1 MENDCQPGESSQ
13 LPLSGTEKEN
23 KQEKL
28 GKSST
33 RDGGALAGTTRRVYR
48 YIYREGPVRPH
59 EIQRD
64 LKLSSSSQV
73 DYHIQ
78 KLLQMKLIRENAGG
92 ENGSAAG
99 YVAEEAVFEAMV
111 RIRRT
116 VIPLWT
122 TVTTFFAGA
131 LLVLLT
137 ILKPSVVNGTWLFS
151 LVITIVALSISAY
164 QAVTSLRGNG
174 I

>member
-1 MENDCQPGESSQ
+1 VSLD
-13 LPLSGTEKEN
+13 KVD
-23 KQEKL
+23 KQGRRKDAEPR
-28 GKSST
+28 S
-33 RDGGALAGTTRRVYR
+33 RDALTGTTRRVYR
-48 YIYREGPVRPH
+48 YIYRHGPVRPH

-64 LKLSSSSQV
+64 LGLSSSSQA
-73 DYHIQ
+73 DYHLQ
-78 KLLQMKLIRENAGG
+78 KLLKMKLIREEGG

-111 RIRRT
+111 RIRRM

-122 TVTTFFAGA
+122 TATAFFAGA

-137 ILKPSVVNGTWLFS
+137 FLRPAVVMSGLYLFS
-151 LVITIVALSISAY
+151 LVITMVALSISVYEAI
-164 QAVTSLRGNG
+164 TSLSGNG

>member
-1 MENDCQPGESSQ
+1 VSVD
-13 LPLSGTEKEN
+13 KED
-23 KQEKL
+23 KQGRRKDA
-28 GKSST
+28 KPRS
-33 RDGGALAGTTRRVYR
+33 RDALAGTTRRVYR
-48 YIYREGPVRPH
+48 YIYRHGPVRPH

-64 LKLSSSSQV
+64 LGLSSSSQA

-78 KLLQMKLIRENAGG
+78 KLLKMKLIREEGG
-92 ENGSAAG
+92 ENGSAGG

-111 RIRRT
+111 RIRRM

-122 TVTTFFAGA
+122 TATAFFASA

-137 ILKPSVVNGTWLFS
+137 FLRPAVIVSGLYLFS
-151 LVITIVALSISAY
+151 LVITVVALSISVY
-164 QAVTSLRGNG
+164 QAITSLSGNG

>member
-1 MENDCQPGESSQ
+1 MSTPV
-13 LPLSGTEKEN
+13 SGINKED
-23 KQEKL
+23 KQGIRKNA
-28 GKSST
+28 KS
-33 RDGGALAGTTRRVYR
+33 RDRDALAGTTRRVYR
-48 YIYREGPVRPH
+48 YIYRHGPVRPH

-64 LKLSSSSQV
+64 LGLSSSSQA

-78 KLLQMKLIRENAGG
+78 KLLMMKLIREEEGG

-111 RIRRT
+111 RIRRM

-122 TVTTFFAGA
+122 TATTFFAGA

-137 ILKPSVVNGTWLFS
+137 FLRPAVVSGLYFFS
-151 LVITIVALSISAY
+151 LVITMIALTISIYEAI
-164 QAVTSLRGNG
+164 TSLSGNG